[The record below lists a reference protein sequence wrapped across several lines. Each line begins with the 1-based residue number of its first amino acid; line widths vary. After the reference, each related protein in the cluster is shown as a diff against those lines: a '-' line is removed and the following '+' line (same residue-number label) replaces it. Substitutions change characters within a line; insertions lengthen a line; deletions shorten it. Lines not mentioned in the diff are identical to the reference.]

1 MKIKTGLII
10 ILILLGLAL
19 LTRFF
24 YFNFPPEVVFDE
36 VHFGSFIRSYFT
48 HENYFDIHPP
58 LGKLIIAGFA
68 KISRAN
74 LSEDGFK
81 NIGHEYNKK
90 DLFAMRFLPALMS
103 VLFVLIIYFL
113 TLKLTGA
120 KTAAFVAAFMV
131 LFDNALIVHS
141 RFVLLD
147 IFLLSFGFL
156 AFYFLLAQEEKSFD
170 KLRIRKWLFI
180 ILSGLFLGMCYSIKW
195 TGLSAVLLCGLI
207 MIYQLYK
214 NKKCK
219 EFFIKTAAVFGLSL
233 LVYILIFAIHFQLLN
248 KSGYGD
254 NYLSPEF
261 KNKNFIGKLIETNE
275 KMYQYNAGISSEHPF
290 ASAWKQWPF
299 GEKAIFYWMK
309 STDNPNKN
317 LDIWLKGHTAIWWL
331 SIFAVLISALI
342 FFSKIILKNT
352 KNFNFPVLIFLT
364 AGWLV
369 NFLPFVFINRPL
381 FLYSYFTALVFSI
394 ILFAY
399 LFTFFLNQFK
409 LSPKNKKIIIAV
421 LCALIVLAY
430 LTNFNITY
438 GL

>member
-10 ILILLGLAL
+10 ILILFGLAL

-36 VHFGSFIRSYFT
+36 VHFGSFIRSYFS

-58 LGKLIIAGFA
+58 LGKLIVAGFA
-68 KISRAN
+68 KISQAN

-90 DLFAMRFLPALMS
+90 DLFAMRFLPALTS
-103 VLFVLIIYFL
+103 VLFVLIIYFF

-120 KTAAFVAAFMV
+120 KTAAFIAAFMV

-141 RFVLLD
+141 RFILLD

-156 AFYFLLAQEEKSFD
+156 AFYFLLAQENLSEKF
-170 KLRIRKWLFI
+170 KTKKCLFI

-214 NKKCK
+214 NKKWK

-248 KSGYGD
+248 KPGYGD

-261 KNKNFIGKLIETNE
+261 KNKNFIEKLIETNI

-290 ASAWKQWPF
+290 ASTWKQWPF
-299 GEKAIFYWMK
+299 GEKPIFYWMK
-309 STDNPNKN
+309 SGNDSGKN
-317 LDIWLKGHTAIWWL
+317 LEIWLKSNTAVWWL
-331 SIFAVLISALI
+331 AIFSVLISAFML
-342 FFSKIILKNT
+342 FSKIILKNT
-352 KNFNFPVLIFLT
+352 KEFNFPVLIFLIT
-364 AGWLV
+364 GWLV

-381 FLYSYFTALVFSI
+381 FLYSYFTALIFSI

-399 LFTFFLNQFK
+399 LFVFFLNQFK
-409 LSPKNKKIIIAV
+409 LSPKHKKIIIAA
-421 LCALIVLAY
+421 LCTLIVLGY
-430 LTNFNITY
+430 LMNFNTTY